1 MHLKLYSSLL
11 LCGLSA
17 GLSAQQAQMDPSEIY
32 ASLQKM
38 SQTTRVLY
46 IAAHPDDENTRLLTF
61 LSRGKHFETAYL
73 SLTRGDGGQ
82 NLIGDEQGADLG
94 VVRTQ
99 ELLAARRVDGTR
111 QFFTRAIDFGYSKS
125 AQESLSLWQH
135 DSILS
140 DVVWVIRQFQPDII
154 ITRFPPDERA
164 GHGHHTASAMLALE
178 AFDLAADPGAFPEQ
192 LKWCEPWKVERVFWN
207 ASSWWDKTLPDQVD
221 NKTVFG
227 VDVGGYDPILGMSYG
242 ELAGK
247 ARSQHRSQGFGVS
260 PYRGEQIEYLRL
272 LKGEL
277 QPGSTDPFEA
287 DSHWAKMVNGTETR
301 SLLVKMLEEYDMK
314 DPLAALPDLLKMYA
328 LVPSEDRTP
337 QWTDKQN
344 RLSDIIAASV
354 GLWLEPVVIAKETDR
369 IQISAECLSAAGV
382 SATVTGMDL
391 YFPGDGNDLFPM
403 LHPRGKAAQIS
414 SEKQQLP
421 ANIFVRDTFWIA
433 VTPGAN
439 ATPYWLQRPYGTTY
453 QAADAKWRGQPEWDD
468 LPAVRFRI
476 QLGESE
482 LAFTRKLVEKKIDP
496 ARGEYYVPVQMLPAY
511 HVHVEEQLCLFKPG
525 LPSEVHVKLDG
536 LDAETTGDLKLRIPS
551 GWSVSPAS
559 IRIQGNEHTLYT
571 FQVTASDN
579 GSEGVITPV
588 FHSHGNDYEQEI
600 TDIIYEH
607 LPEQHIAHI
616 ASRPAMVLLMHVPE
630 GSYAYIEGAGDLVLE
645 SLQAAGVNVEPL
657 SVNDLAVTDL
667 SIYDAIITGVRA
679 YNVSDRLISAQPL
692 LLQYVQQGGTLLVQ
706 YNTTN
711 NFTLGR
717 NADGASMGPYPFSL
731 TRGRTT
737 DENASPE
744 FLLPD
749 HPVWNTPDK
758 ITADDFEGWVQE
770 RGLYYADATA
780 DHYQAPLGFA
790 DPGEETLRGAILTTD
805 YGQGTFIYTGL
816 SFFRQLPAGVPGAY
830 KLFFNMMT
838 Y

>member
-1 MHLKLYSSLL
+1 
-11 LCGLSA
+11 
-17 GLSAQQAQMDPSEIY
+17 
-32 ASLQKM
+32 
-38 SQTTRVLY
+38 
-46 IAAHPDDENTRLLTF
+46 
-61 LSRGKHFETAYL
+61 
-73 SLTRGDGGQ
+73 
-82 NLIGDEQGADLG
+82 
-94 VVRTQ
+94 
-99 ELLAARRVDGTR
+99 
-111 QFFTRAIDFGYSKS
+111 
-125 AQESLSLWQH
+125 
-135 DSILS
+135 
-140 DVVWVIRQFQPDII
+140 
-154 ITRFPPDERA
+154 
-164 GHGHHTASAMLALE
+164 
-178 AFDLAADPGAFPEQ
+178 
-192 LKWCEPWKVERVFWN
+192 
-207 ASSWWDKTLPDQVD
+207 
-221 NKTVFG
+221 
-227 VDVGGYDPILGMSYG
+227 
-242 ELAGK
+242 
-247 ARSQHRSQGFGVS
+247 
-260 PYRGEQIEYLRL
+260 
-272 LKGEL
+272 
-277 QPGSTDPFEA
+277 
-287 DSHWAKMVNGTETR
+287 
-301 SLLVKMLEEYDMK
+301 
-314 DPLAALPDLLKMYA
+314 
-328 LVPSEDRTP
+328 
-337 QWTDKQN
+337 
-344 RLSDIIAASV
+344 
-354 GLWLEPVVIAKETDR
+354 
-369 IQISAECLSAAGV
+369 
-382 SATVTGMDL
+382 
-391 YFPGDGNDLFPM
+391 
-403 LHPRGKAAQIS
+403 
-414 SEKQQLP
+414 
-421 ANIFVRDTFWIA
+421 
-433 VTPGAN
+433 
-439 ATPYWLQRPYGTTY
+439 
-453 QAADAKWRGQPEWDD
+453 
-468 LPAVRFRI
+468 
-476 QLGESE
+476 
-482 LAFTRKLVEKKIDP
+482 
-496 ARGEYYVPVQMLPAY
+496 
-511 HVHVEEQLCLFKPG
+511 
-525 LPSEVHVKLDG
+525 
-536 LDAETTGDLKLRIPS
+536 DAETTGDLKLRIPS
-551 GWSVSPAS
+551 GWSVTPAS

-588 FHSHGNDYEQEI
+588 FHSHGNDYKQEI

-667 SIYDAIITGVRA
+667 SVYDAIITGVRA